1 MKPLLLKLIPLQV
14 SSSSYKNFSFQQ
26 QLYSSTSYHLFK
38 KVPQGLT
45 VIKFRKCSNAL
56 LNGCFSNH
64 PRKELLCSFLLK
76 SGITKNS
83 SWWRVVS
90 SWISHASDK
99 VLLRVVKFYRQIFSK
114 YNFSN
119 TMRRLLL
126 KLTRNNESFLIQSQ
140 AAEHQRISYRF
151 FSNFPCVLLLSS
163 ILAFSVLIFEGIK
176 WKCYSISVNRVM
188 LNLLGPKRGIFVNR
202 KAGVVVKICFYYKC
216 LTMVIFGFNI
226 CYF

>member
-1 MKPLLLKLIPLQV
+1 M
-14 SSSSYKNFSFQQ
+14 
-26 QLYSSTSYHLFK
+26 
-38 KVPQGLT
+38 T

-119 TMRRLLL
+119 TTRRLLL
-126 KLTRNNESFLIQSQ
+126 KLTRNNQSFLIQSQ

-151 FSNFPCVLLLSS
+151 FSNSSCVLLLSS
-163 ILAFSVLIFEGIK
+163 VLAFSVLTFAGIK
-176 WKCYSISVNRVM
+176 WKCYSTSVNRVI
-188 LNLLGPKRGIFVNR
+188 LNLLGLERDIFVTR
-202 KAGVVVKICFYYKC
+202 KISIVAKIRFYCKC
-216 LTMVIFGFNI
+216 LTAVIFGFNL
-226 CYF
+226 CYFWEFLSFENILVSKLECDFQLLKVFSYSAYILWWN